1 MSFTISFDNTEVGNF
16 ISNIISDETMRTVS
30 PDISIAFLRLHNTLV
45 DRVAANY
52 TVPFSLDRVF
62 TGVKSLGKEG
72 FSMGYYN
79 KSISLARYPHKE
91 FEVELDK
98 PNKIPFAFAN
108 GWVRY
113 TPINI
118 THRTVSTI
126 RRAGSKSLPRQ
137 RTKYSKFYAPKIGKI
152 FVRLQ
157 DATWSRIPSE
167 YDPKGKRAPIKQLFG
182 PTLSTLARIT
192 YDFDPKMEVAR
203 DTLASDVLDSVLKH
217 SKSK

>member
-72 FSMGYYN
+72 FSMDYIYR
-79 KSISLARYPHKE
+79 SIPLARYPHKE
-91 FEVELDK
+91 QNTFVK
-98 PNKIPFAFAN
+98 NSIPFAFAN
-108 GWVRY
+108 GFIKY
-113 TPINI
+113 TPINMAQK
-118 THRTVSTI
+118 TNVTI
-126 RRAGSKSLPRQ
+126 RRAGGKALPRQ
-137 RTKYSKFYAPKIGKI
+137 HTAYKKFYAPKIGKI

>member
-1 MSFTISFDNTEVGNF
+1 MSFTISFDTTEVGKF
-16 ISNIISDETMRTVS
+16 ISNILSDETMQTVR
-30 PDISIAFLRLHNTLV
+30 PDISIAFLKLHETLV

-52 TVPFSLDRVF
+52 NAPFSLDRVF
-62 TGVKSLGKEG
+62 SGVDSRGKEG
-72 FSMGYYN
+72 FSMKYYN

-91 FEVELDK
+91 FEVKLTK

-108 GWVRY
+108 GWVNY
-113 TPINI
+113 TPITT

-137 RTKYSKFYAPKIGKI
+137 RTKYSKFYAPKTGKI

-157 DATWSRIPSE
+157 DATWSKIPSE
-167 YDPKGKRAPIKQLFG
+167 LDTKGKRAPIKELFG

-203 DTLASDVLDSVLKH
+203 ETLATDVLNAVTKAY
-217 SKSK
+217 KSR